1 MSFGFGYCQIIV
13 PWSNKRSIVEEYT
26 SKLWILIFEYCDP
39 MILSNGRALSI
50 DFRIFVN
57 DLTNCIRF
65 YYRQRLHYFRME
77 IFGFEYCEQVLN
89 IILWKY
95 RQWFEKYSIM
105 SSLLYE
111 RFRMLL
117 ILIFHC
123 SILSFSNMS
132 LNVAI
137 WQIYYELAFIW
148 TSFEDIVVARQ
159 IFDYELAFIWRFSN
173 IVNIVI
179 QYMNN
184 NIWTNF
190 KYYFLYIFYII
201 LCIYN
206 FHIKLRFSQ
215 ISIRVWWI
223 SISVWKGFQI

>member
-1 MSFGFGYCQIIV
+1 
-13 PWSNKRSIVEEYT
+13 
-26 SKLWILIFEYCDP
+26 

-123 SILSFSNMS
+123 SILSFE
-132 LNVAI
+132 
-137 WQIYYELAFIW
+137 QAFI
-148 TSFEDIVVARQ
+148 FEYVVECCDLTNILWACFHMNKLWRYCCGSTNIRLWACFHMK
-159 IFDYELAFIWRFSN
+159 IFEYCQYCNTIYE
-173 IVNIVI
+173 
-179 QYMNN
+179 Q
-184 NIWTNF
+184 
-190 KYYFLYIFYII
+190 
-201 LCIYN
+201 
-206 FHIKLRFSQ
+206 
-215 ISIRVWWI
+215 
-223 SISVWKGFQI
+223 